1 MSSKSLSVMEVD
13 RPLIVAGLA
22 IGAVFGFAG
31 GIAGPGGA
39 NSLLYAI
46 SSAGLIVGCLFAT
59 LSAYERGMRVRAAGF
74 ACLALAEAVMH
85 SGTGG
90 ANAESA
96 FAGGALLYVPALLLI
111 AAEAGLSPI
120 TRAAGALAA
129 LPFGVHSV
137 AFYLGADVSYAGPLA
152 QGGYVLLSLAIIGWI
167 VSALRAPSPRRI
179 ARTVPA

>member
-1 MSSKSLSVMEVD
+1 ME
-13 RPLIVAGLA
+13 RMLIVAGFA

-46 SSAGLIVGCLFAT
+46 SSAGLIVGCLFAS
-59 LSAYERGMRVRAAGF
+59 LAAYERGMPIRATGF

-90 ANAESA
+90 ANTESA

-111 AAEAGLSPI
+111 AAEAGLSLI

-129 LPFGVHSV
+129 LPFAVHSI
-137 AFYLGADVSYAGPLA
+137 AFYLGAEVSYAGPLA
-152 QGGYVLLSLAIIGWI
+152 VGGYAVLAVAIIGWI
-167 VSALRAPSPRRI
+167 VAALRAPSLRAI